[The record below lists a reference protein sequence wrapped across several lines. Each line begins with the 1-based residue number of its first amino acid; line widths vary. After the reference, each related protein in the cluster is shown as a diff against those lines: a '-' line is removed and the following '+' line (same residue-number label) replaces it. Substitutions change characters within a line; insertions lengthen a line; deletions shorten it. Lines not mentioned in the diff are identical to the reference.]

1 MKNLQSYD
9 DFITEGFTK
18 YDMGHL
24 VGTDLKDR
32 KAIQSFAELHNI
44 NKAIVD
50 IWDYMLKKYDR
61 YPNKIVPPMGIEYG
75 AGGGRKIE
83 IEFIKDGKLFLWL
96 FPVSLDYSKPA
107 RPIMSGNFSYK
118 LLNDMMNF

>member
-1 MKNLQSYD
+1 
-9 DFITEGFTK
+9 
-18 YDMGHL
+18 
-24 VGTDLKDR
+24 
-32 KAIQSFAELHNI
+32 
-44 NKAIVD
+44 
-50 IWDYMLKKYDR
+50 
-61 YPNKIVPPMGIEYG
+61 MGIEYG

-96 FPVSLDYSKPA
+96 FPVSLYYSKSA